1 MNSKIRILINKGDL
15 SMDKNYSEQ
24 AELNSKPNGVGFS
37 RILKAMRCSFLGLKA
52 AYKHESAFRQEL
64 CLSLLLLPLSL
75 FIAKSGIQ
83 LALLIGSLTL
93 LLLAE
98 VINSAIEAVV
108 DRIGL
113 DHHELS
119 GRAKDLGSAAVFLA
133 LCFCAIT
140 WAGILFDN
148 YFS

>member
-1 MNSKIRILINKGDL
+1 MNNKIAPVEKSN
-15 SMDKNYSEQ
+15 
-24 AELNSKPNGVGFS
+24 KPNGSGIV
-37 RILKAMRCSFLGLKA
+37 RILKAARCSVLGFKA

-64 CLSLLLLPLSL
+64 LLCFLLLPLSV
-75 FIAKSGIQ
+75 FIAQSGLQ
-83 LALLIGSLTL
+83 LALLVGCLVL
-93 LLLAE
+93 LLLVE

-113 DHHELS
+113 EHHELS

-133 LCFCAIT
+133 LCFCVVI

-148 YFS
+148 YYV

>member
-1 MNSKIRILINKGDL
+1 
-15 SMDKNYSEQ
+15 MDKNHSEQ
-24 AELNSKPNGVGFS
+24 VEMNSKPNGSGFM
-37 RILKAMRCSFLGLKA
+37 RVLKATRCSFLGLKA

-64 CLSLLLLPLSL
+64 CLCLLLLPFSL
-75 FIAKSGIQ
+75 FIVKSGVQ
-83 LALLIGSLTL
+83 LALLIGSLIL
-93 LLLAE
+93 LLLVE

-113 DHHELS
+113 EHHELS

-133 LCFCAIT
+133 ICFCVIT
-140 WAGILFDN
+140 WGGVLFDN

>member
-1 MNSKIRILINKGDL
+1 
-15 SMDKNYSEQ
+15 MDRNNSEQ
-24 AELNSKPNGVGFS
+24 AEINSKPNGSGLS

-52 AYKHESAFRQEL
+52 AYKHEAAFRQEL
-64 CLSLLLLPLSL
+64 YLCLVLLPLSL
-75 FIAKSGIQ
+75 FIANSGMQ
-83 LALLIGSLTL
+83 LALLIGSLIIL
-93 LLLAE
+93 LLVE

-133 LCFCAIT
+133 ISFSVII
-140 WAGILFDN
+140 WGGIVFDN

>member
-1 MNSKIRILINKGDL
+1 MNK
-15 SMDKNYSEQ
+15 KNFEHVETS
-24 AELNSKPNGVGFS
+24 SKPNGSGLT

-75 FIAKSGIQ
+75 LIANSGIQ
-83 LALLIGSLTL
+83 LALLIGSLIL
-93 LLLAE
+93 LLLVE

-113 DHHELS
+113 EHHELS

-133 LCFCAIT
+133 VFFCAIT

-148 YFS
+148 YIRLC

>member
-1 MNSKIRILINKGDL
+1 MNT
-15 SMDKNYSEQ
+15 DKNKSTDTI
-24 AELNSKPNGVGFS
+24 NKPNGMGLS
-37 RILKAMRCSFLGLKA
+37 RILKATRCSMLGIQA

-64 CLSLLLLPLSL
+64 CLCLLLLPVSL
-75 FIAKSGIQ
+75 FIANSGMQ
-83 LALLIGSLTL
+83 LALLIGSLIL
-93 LLLAE
+93 LLLVE

-113 DHHELS
+113 EHHELS

-133 LCFCAIT
+133 IVIGMVI
-140 WAGILFDN
+140 WAGVIFDN